1 MSEGEY
7 KYAFDA
13 DMDSPRRRLEEARN
27 EEINRL
33 LGERQKLFAELQ
45 QKLLDSKDLDSEK
58 REEKIKNDPGILA
71 INQRLLELTDSRGA
85 VRFAKEKEQERAMAA
100 VAAQDAASIKEIISD
115 VSSGRAADE
124 IVPIG
129 ESGEHHAEKHDDSLL
144 LNLEKRNQEI
154 WDKFLS
160 TDFEPNVDGMR
171 MKFKLM
177 RESIDEYV
185 FDLGG
190 CLAYLS
196 NKRKDY
202 YNRQIT
208 DLNNRIGDL
217 LAARLPNA
225 SYQQLEKIS
234 REAFVLFEDYKNL
247 HYSAVQE
254 ALRVI
259 S

>member
-1 MSEGEY
+1 MSEKFTGVVVDNSRSVMENTRQ
-7 KYAFDA
+7 A
-13 DMDSPRRRLEEARN
+13 
-27 EEINRL
+27 EISRL
-33 LGERQKLFAELQ
+33 LDERQKLVSELQ
-45 QKLLDSKDLDSEK
+45 QSLGADKVKMHPDV
-58 REEKIKNDPGILA
+58 LA
-71 INQRLLELTDSRGA
+71 INKRLLELTDSRGSA
-85 VRFAKEKEQERAMAA
+85 KFAQETKQEIEMALA
-100 VAAQDAASIKEIISD
+100 DAQDASSIKEIISD
-115 VSSGRAADE
+115 VNSGRVAEE

-129 ESGEHHAEKHDDSLL
+129 GSDKNYAEKHDDSLL

-160 TDFEPNVDGMR
+160 TDFDSNVDGMR

-185 FDLGG
+185 FDLGE